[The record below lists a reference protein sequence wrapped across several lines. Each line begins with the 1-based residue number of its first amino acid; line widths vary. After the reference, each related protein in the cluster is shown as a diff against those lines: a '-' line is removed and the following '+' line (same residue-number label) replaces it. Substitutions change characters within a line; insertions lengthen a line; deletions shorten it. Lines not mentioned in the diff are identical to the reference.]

1 MRFTRILL
9 LVVAAAAVAAV
20 VVPSASAL
28 AFPDSPCPVESG
40 GVIKVCPPGE
50 TGKSYSLQLVGRD
63 GTGCVPFV
71 SFTATGALP
80 PGLSMSSNGLISGTP
95 TQSGNWVFWV
105 TMTDIPASQGGPS
118 WCNENPPNSTQRQF
132 SIAITQGLTIAQRQA
147 SLGVIAVNAPYSL
160 QLTANGGGTL
170 TWSVISGALPAGIT
184 LNASS
189 GLLSGTPTAKGD
201 FSFKIQVTDGSRT
214 DAQTY
219 ALSVVDPMK
228 LSVTPVPGAEVGL
241 PFALKPTI
249 SGGRPGYTF
258 SITGGT
264 LPEGVNLD
272 PATGTLTGKPTTP
285 GTYPVKLTAK
295 DTIGLTQT
303 VDVNI
308 VVATKLLFTKQPL
321 KSAKVGKRYTAR
333 LVASG
338 GARPFK
344 WVLLGGRPGILPPGI
359 KLNARTGVLSGTP
372 TKAGLYRLRFQV
384 TDKFG
389 IKSSAGLV
397 LKVTR

>member
-20 VVPSASAL
+20 IVPSASAL
-28 AFPDSPCPVESG
+28 AFPDEPCPVETG
-40 GVIKVCPPGE
+40 GVVKICPTGQ
-50 TGKSYSLQLVGRD
+50 TGKPYTLQLVGRE
-63 GTGCVPFV
+63 GTGCVPYV

-80 PGLSMSSNGLISGTP
+80 PGLSLSSSGLVSGTP
-95 TQSGNWVFWV
+95 TQSGNWEFWV

-132 SIAITQGLTIAQRQA
+132 SIAITAGLTIVQRQS

-160 QLTANGGGTL
+160 QLTANGGGNL
-170 TWSVISGALPAGIT
+170 TWSVASGALPAGIT

-214 DAQTY
+214 DVQTY

-228 LSVTPVPGAEVGL
+228 VTASPVPGAEVGL
-241 PFALKPTI
+241 PFELKPSAT
-249 SGGRPGYTF
+249 GGKPGYTW
-258 SITGGT
+258 SVTGGT
-264 LPEGVNLD
+264 LPEGLNLD
-272 PATGTLTGKPTTP
+272 PATGTISGKPTTP
-285 GTYPVKLTAK
+285 GTYPIKLTAK

-303 VDVNI
+303 VDVKL
-308 VVATKLLFTKQPL
+308 VVATKLLFARQPL
-321 KSAKVGKRYTAR
+321 KAAKVGKKYTAR

-372 TKAGLYRLRFQV
+372 TKAGTYRLRFQV

-397 LKVTR
+397 LKVTA

>member
-28 AFPDSPCPVESG
+28 AFPDTPCPVDTG
-40 GVIKVCPPGE
+40 GTVKICPSGE
-50 TGKSYSLQLVGRD
+50 TGKPYSLQLSGRD
-63 GTGCVPFV
+63 GTGCVPYV
-71 SFTATGALP
+71 SWSTVGALP
-80 PGLSMSSNGLISGTP
+80 PGLSMSNGLISGTP
-95 TQSGNWVFWV
+95 TQTGTWVFWV
-105 TMTDIPASQGGPS
+105 SMKDIPASEGGIF
-118 WCNENPPNSTQRQF
+118 WCSDSKSTERQF
-132 SIAITQGLTIAQRQA
+132 SITITQGLTIVQRQS
-147 SLGVIAVNAPYSL
+147 SLGAIAVNAPYSL
-160 QLTANGGGTL
+160 QLTANGGGSL
-170 TWSVISGALPAGIT
+170 TWSVTSGALPTGIN

-201 FSFKIQVTDGSRT
+201 FSFKIQVTDGNRT

-219 ALSVVDPMK
+219 AVSVLDPMK
-228 LSVTPVPGAEVGL
+228 LSVSPVPGAEVGL
-241 PFALKPTI
+241 PFELKPTI
-249 SGGRPGYTF
+249 SGGKPGYTF
-258 SITGGT
+258 SITSGT

-272 PATGTLTGKPTTP
+272 PATGILSGKPTTP

-303 VDVNI
+303 VDVKL
-308 VVATKLLFTKQPL
+308 VVATKLLFARQPL

-333 LVASG
+333 LAATG

-359 KLNARTGVLSGTP
+359 KLNSRTGVLSGTP
-372 TKAGLYRLRFQV
+372 TKAGLYRLRLQV
-384 TDKFG
+384 TDRFG

-397 LKVTR
+397 LKVTA

>member
-1 MRFTRILL
+1 MRITRILL

-20 VVPSASAL
+20 IVPSASAL
-28 AFPDSPCPVESG
+28 AFPDTPCPVDPG
-40 GVIKVCPPGE
+40 GTVKICPSGE
-50 TGKSYSLQLVGRD
+50 TGKPYSLQLFGRD
-63 GTGCVPFV
+63 GTGCVPYV
-71 SFTATGALP
+71 SWSTVGALP
-80 PGLSMSSNGLISGTP
+80 PGLSMSNGLISGTP
-95 TQSGNWVFWV
+95 TQTGTWVFWV
-105 TMTDIPASQGGPS
+105 AMKDIPASQGGIF
-118 WCNENPPNSTQRQF
+118 WCSDANSTERQF
-132 SIAITQGLTIAQRQA
+132 SITITQGLTIAQRQS

-170 TWSVISGALPAGIT
+170 TWSVTSGALPTGIN

-201 FSFKIQVTDGSRT
+201 FSFQIQVTDGNRK

-219 ALSVVDPMK
+219 ALSVVDPLK
-228 LSVTPVPGAEVGL
+228 LSVSPVPGAVVGV
-241 PFALKPTI
+241 PFELKPTI
-249 SGGRPGYTF
+249 SGGKPGYTF

-264 LPEGVNLD
+264 LPEGLNLD
-272 PATGTLTGKPTTP
+272 AATGTISGKPTTP

-295 DTIGLTQT
+295 DTVGLTQT
-303 VDVNI
+303 VDVKL
-308 VVATKLLFTKQPL
+308 VVATKLLFAKQPL
-321 KSAKVGKRYTAR
+321 KPAKVGKRYTAR
-333 LVASG
+333 LVATG

-384 TDKFG
+384 TDKSGF
-389 IKSSAGLV
+389 KSSAGLV
-397 LKVTR
+397 LKVTA